1 MDTSWVF
8 ELQSVLRVA
17 YWGLHQMQYGGKRY
31 IDVSERLK
39 GASSTG
45 NAWGILIGGFFGVL
59 LLEFAH
65 GTSAGYGQNAG
76 NRGFICDTDV
86 QAKDRSDARNR
97 P

>member
-1 MDTSWVF
+1 MGAS
-8 ELQSVLRVA
+8 
-17 YWGLHQMQYGGKRY
+17 
-31 IDVSERLK
+31 K

-45 NAWGILIGGFFGVL
+45 KAWVILLGGFFGVL

-65 GTSAGYGQNAG
+65 GTSAGYAQNAG
-76 NRGFICDTDV
+76 NRAFVFDRDV